1 MINAKKFTDVGM
13 VGYGTYVPPY
23 RLSIQE
29 IATTWGKDG
38 KIVEEGLGISQK
50 AVAAADED
58 SITMGVAA
66 AQQALEMAGINPT
79 KLGAIFMGS
88 ESHPYAVKPS
98 GTIIGDILGAGT
110 DYFCADLQFA
120 CKAGTAGLQ
129 MVAGMIESG
138 MIDYGLV
145 IGSDKAQGRPG
156 DALEYTAAAGAGA
169 VVLGGKASEWVVKL
183 EATQS
188 FSSDTPDFWRRPGEN
203 FPAHGGRF
211 TGDPAYFHHV
221 VEGTKRFLTT
231 IEMPI
236 EAFERVVLHMP
247 NVKFPLRAAKI
258 LGVTLTQLE
267 AGLVVKEMGNPYS
280 AATFLGLV
288 RTLDR
293 AVTGE
298 NILVTAYGSGA
309 GSDSFWWKTTNKLT
323 EKKVEVM
330 RLEREQISYPTYLQ
344 MTGEL

>member
-129 MVAGMIESG
+129 IVAGMIES
-138 MIDYGLV
+138 
-145 IGSDKAQGRPG
+145 
-156 DALEYTAAAGAGA
+156 
-169 VVLGGKASEWVVKL
+169 
-183 EATQS
+183 
-188 FSSDTPDFWRRPGEN
+188 
-203 FPAHGGRF
+203 
-211 TGDPAYFHHV
+211 
-221 VEGTKRFLTT
+221 
-231 IEMPI
+231 
-236 EAFERVVLHMP
+236 
-247 NVKFPLRAAKI
+247 
-258 LGVTLTQLE
+258 
-267 AGLVVKEMGNPYS
+267 
-280 AATFLGLV
+280 
-288 RTLDR
+288 
-293 AVTGE
+293 
-298 NILVTAYGSGA
+298 
-309 GSDSFWWKTTNKLT
+309 
-323 EKKVEVM
+323 
-330 RLEREQISYPTYLQ
+330 
-344 MTGEL
+344 